1 MADYTL
7 KCTGEQLDDAVEKA
21 NSAFLSLDSKLNI
34 NDVYDGLDSEDASKA
49 LSARQGKLLKDWID
63 NSITYN
69 KDIDLGEYSLTA
81 KNLTFKKRLYATN
94 KEDSSELNNPEIF
107 LGCKAVGSIDGV
119 FARLSPFDLA
129 FSTPNDY
136 TNFYVDKI
144 NRFGVDIYFPYN
156 PNNNTPSN
164 AEVFALRRD
173 IPPVDN
179 KLSATSTN
187 SVQNKVITD
196 SINKIQEQANDGWKF
211 LGKVG
216 NKKFTKDLGEIK
228 PGSSGTTTGAN
239 IFIDVNA
246 YEKTING
253 VIKYK
258 TVLDVIVETNPFEL
272 KHLDLKALLS
282 NIGSKW
288 FFPRVIISRSD
299 MNSSAFNNMIA
310 RLYEDRE
317 AVSMSFSEVSVSRD
331 MSTALGTLNA
341 SGGVLPIGGMNAD
354 GFNFFAVIMEL
365 DRDNAN
371 KNITTTGGHW
381 KIVLFH
387 PNPYNI

>member
-7 KCTGEQLDDAVEKA
+7 KCTGEQLDDAIEKA
-21 NSAFLSLDSKLNI
+21 NSAFMALDNKLNK
-34 NDVYDGLDSEDASKA
+34 NDVYDGLDSEDVSKA
-49 LSARQGKLLKDWID
+49 LSARQGKLLKGWID
-63 NSITYN
+63 NCITYN
-69 KDIDLGEYSLTA
+69 KDTDLGEYSLTA
-81 KNLTFKKRLYATN
+81 KNFTFKKRLYASN

-107 LGCKAVGSIDGV
+107 LGCKGIDIDGV
-119 FARLSPFDLA
+119 YARLSPFDLA

-136 TNFYVDKI
+136 TGFYVDKI
-144 NRFGVDIYFPYN
+144 DRFGVKIYFPYD
-156 PNNNTPSN
+156 PNGNTPAN
-164 AEVFALRRD
+164 AEVFALRSD
-173 IPPVDN
+173 IPSVDN
-179 KLSATSTN
+179 KLSTTSIN
-187 SVQNKVITD
+187 PIQNKVITD

-216 NKKFTKDLGEIK
+216 NKKFTRDLGEIK

-239 IFIDVNA
+239 IYVDVNA
-246 YEKTING
+246 YEKTIDG
-253 VIKYK
+253 VVKYK

-317 AVSMSFSEVSVSRD
+317 VVSMSFAEVSVSRD
-331 MSTALGTLNA
+331 MSTSLGNLNA

-354 GFNFFAVIMEL
+354 GFNLFAVLMEL

-371 KNITTTGGHW
+371 KNITTAGGHW
-381 KIVLFH
+381 KVVLFH